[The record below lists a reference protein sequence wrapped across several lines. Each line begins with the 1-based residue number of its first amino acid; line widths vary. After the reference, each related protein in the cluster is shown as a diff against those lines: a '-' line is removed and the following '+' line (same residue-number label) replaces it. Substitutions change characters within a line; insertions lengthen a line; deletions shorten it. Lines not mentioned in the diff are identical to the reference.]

1 VVNPGDLMNIDQTS
15 IEERVRTCLGSS
27 SSSDYGDYKP
37 PIQRSMHRRPHS
49 FGDFGA
55 LTFNG
60 RIKRTYTK
68 PENANFRCDQC
79 GRAFQ
84 RAYNLRSHLANVHN
98 RHRARQHPCEYDG
111 CTNTFVRRTDLTRHE
126 ESVCICNL
134 VQQLVSNRL

>member
-98 RHRARQHPCEYDG
+98 RHRARLHP
-111 CTNTFVRRTDLTRHE
+111 
-126 ESVCICNL
+126 
-134 VQQLVSNRL
+134 